1 MTRII
6 KVQFNKEPLFI
17 NIDNITTIKVD
28 STKPTDKD
36 KHTYRIKFTDGSY
49 IENVIIEDNDLND
62 LHLR

>member
-1 MTRII
+1 MSKFI

-36 KHTYRIKFTDGSY
+36 KHTYRIKFIDGSY
-49 IENVIIEDNDLND
+49 IENVVIDENDLND

>member
-1 MTRII
+1 MSKFI
-6 KVQFNKEPLFI
+6 KVLFNREPIFI
-17 NIDNITTIKVD
+17 NIDSIITIKVD

-49 IENVIIEDNDLND
+49 IENIVIEDNDLND